1 MEKSYI
7 VHNLAETEE
16 LAKRL
21 SLLDLKGK
29 CLLLNGDLGA
39 GKTTFTKFLLKY
51 LGVKS
56 IVSSPTFTI
65 LNEYSGNYPI
75 YHFDMYRITSPDE
88 LYELGF
94 EDYLT
99 NKNSQKVINGLKIIE
114 WGENVKGILP
124 KNSIDIDIEK
134 IDDTTRRFIIKGE
147 IWNY

>member
-1 MEKSYI
+1 MEKIYI
-7 VHNLAETEE
+7 VHNLGETEE
-16 LAKRL
+16 LAKKL

-99 NKNSQKVINGLKIIE
+99 NKNSQKVISGLKIIE
-114 WGENVKGILP
+114 WGENVKEILP

-134 IDDTTRRFIIKGE
+134 IDDTTRRFTIKGE